1 MMAFDEAK
9 FRANAKA
16 AGYSD
21 ADIDAELKG
30 SPSGAAPA
38 PNMEEQYAE
47 KERKLREE
55 YDKKVKE
62 ATTSQVTVGD
72 RTFEVP
78 SLFTSTAGLV
88 TGAGA
93 VIGAGTALYGAS
105 QVAPAVYQAVKNR
118 WINKV
123 PEIDRT
129 IDIPMDATP
138 VAPVSIQATTE
149 LAKPAAPAE
158 PNRLQRAA
166 DIIEANRQAG
176 LGGQPMAP
184 VAPIEAA
191 PAAVAPT
198 PMTPDELAASFRGQ
212 APQAGAVAPPP
223 ISTPL
228 SSAPVDAPAP
238 LPSASPGS
246 AATEIVADEIK
257 SMMTEADK
265 PVAPDYPKKTT
276 FKSAAEI
283 HPAFEFR
290 PDVGNL
296 DRSMGNILGKE
307 HREYAREMFAGGNKF
322 GQSANLNDDVSR
334 LTTQYF
340 QNLQQQIP
348 ETILGRDA
356 RKLQNIPSEFGTFAK
371 NTNFGKGVKVGGV
384 AGTLFA
390 ISDLA
395 NAQTAGQRGMAGA
408 NLLEAVLPP
417 AMMMSGAGEGSST
430 VPSADAAMLLGSP
443 YAQTEIAKKRRQQE
457 EYTRKVGAGRGIAPP
472 SAYMR

>member
-1 MMAFDEAK
+1 M
-9 FRANAKA
+9 
-16 AGYSD
+16 
-21 ADIDAELKG
+21 
-30 SPSGAAPA
+30 
-38 PNMEEQYAE
+38 
-47 KERKLREE
+47 
-55 YDKKVKE
+55 
-62 ATTSQVTVGD
+62 
-72 RTFEVP
+72 
-78 SLFTSTAGLV
+78 
-88 TGAGA
+88 
-93 VIGAGTALYGAS
+93 
-105 QVAPAVYQAVKNR
+105 
-118 WINKV
+118 
-123 PEIDRT
+123 
-129 IDIPMDATP
+129 
-138 VAPVSIQATTE
+138 
-149 LAKPAAPAE
+149 
-158 PNRLQRAA
+158 
-166 DIIEANRQAG
+166 IEANRQAG

-191 PAAVAPT
+191 PMAPTAPVAP
-198 PMTPDELAASFRGQ
+198 E
-212 APQAGAVAPPP
+212 P

-238 LPSASPGS
+238 TPSAAPNSPVTS
-246 AATEIVADEIK
+246 IVTDTIKELITEE
-257 SMMTEADK
+257 DK
-265 PVAPDYPKKTT
+265 PVAPEYPKKTT

-283 HPAFEFR
+283 PPGFEFR

-307 HREYAREMFAGGNKF
+307 HREYARELFAGGKKF

-356 RKLQNIPSEFGTFAK
+356 RKLQNIPSEFGTFSK

>member
-1 MMAFDEAK
+1 MD
-9 FRANAKA
+9 
-16 AGYSD
+16 
-21 ADIDAELKG
+21 
-30 SPSGAAPA
+30 
-38 PNMEEQYAE
+38 EQYAE

-62 ATTSQVTVGD
+62 ATTSEVTVGD

-78 SLFTSTAGLV
+78 SFFTSTAGLV

-105 QVAPAVYQAVKNR
+105 KVAPAVYQAVKNR

-138 VAPVSIQATTE
+138 VAPVSVQATTE
-149 LAKPAAPAE
+149 LAKPAAPAA
-158 PNRLQRAA
+158 PDLNQRAA
-166 DIIEANRQAG
+166 EIIKANQQAG
-176 LGGQPMAP
+176 LGGQPMSP

-191 PAAVAPT
+191 PMAPVAPVD
-198 PMTPDELAASFRGQ
+198 P
-212 APQAGAVAPPP
+212 VAPVASVAPVAPVEAP

-238 LPSASPGS
+238 LPSAKPGS

-257 SMMTEADK
+257 NLMTEADK
-265 PVAPDYPKKTT
+265 PVAPEYPKKTT

-283 HPAFEFR
+283 PPGFEFR

-307 HREYAREMFAGGNKF
+307 HREQAREWFAGGKKF

-395 NAQTAGQRGMAGA
+395 NAQTAGQRGIAGA

-417 AMMMSGAGEGSST
+417 SMMIGGAGEGSSA
-430 VPSADAAMLLGSP
+430 VPSANAAMLLGSP
-443 YAQTEIAKKRRQQE
+443 YAQSDIAKKRRQQE

>member
-1 MMAFDEAK
+1 MLDDIDYSDLSSSAQPAEAK
-9 FRANAKA
+9 PAKKSTI
-16 AGYSD
+16 SD
-21 ADIDAELKG
+21 RKISSK
-30 SPSGAAPA
+30 
-38 PNMEEQYAE
+38 AE
-47 KERKLREE
+47 KPKPVDVEALTER
-55 YDKKVKE
+55 
-62 ATTSQVTVGD
+62 ATQL
-72 RTFEVP
+72 E
-78 SLFTSTAGLV
+78 AGLGAPQIGDPLTEYGFPALGILGGLATAYGLYQASKSKPI
-88 TGAGA
+88 TGPVIQAPAGA
-93 VIGAGTALYGAS
+93 V
-105 QVAPAVYQAVKNR
+105 PAVDYN
-118 WINKV
+118 
-123 PEIDRT
+123 
-129 IDIPMDATP
+129 IPAYMRNPAAAP
-138 VAPVSIQATTE
+138 VATT
-149 LAKPAAPAE
+149 PAAPTA
-158 PNRLQRAA
+158 PAAPDRLQRAA
-166 DIIEANRQAG
+166 EMIEANRQAG
-176 LGGQPMAP
+176 LGGQPMTP

-191 PAAVAPT
+191 PMAPTAPVAP
-198 PMTPDELAASFRGQ
+198 E
-212 APQAGAVAPPP
+212 P

-238 LPSASPGS
+238 TPSAAPNSPVTS
-246 AATEIVADEIK
+246 IVTDTIKELITEE
-257 SMMTEADK
+257 DK
-265 PVAPDYPKKTT
+265 PVVAQYPKQAT
-276 FKSAAEI
+276 FKSVADI
-283 HPAFEFR
+283 PPGFEFR

-307 HREYAREMFAGGNKF
+307 HREYARELFAGGNKF

-356 RKLQNIPSEFGTFAK
+356 RKLQNIPSEFGTFSK

-417 AMMMSGAGEGSST
+417 TMMMSGAGEGSST